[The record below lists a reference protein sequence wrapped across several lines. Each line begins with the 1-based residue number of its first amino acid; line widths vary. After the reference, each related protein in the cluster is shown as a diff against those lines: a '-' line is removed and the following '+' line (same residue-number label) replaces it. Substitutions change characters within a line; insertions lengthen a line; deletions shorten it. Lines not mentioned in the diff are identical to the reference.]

1 MCTYQKYFGFA
12 SCLQTCDRVHLFC
25 RLYFRIKCSLP
36 QHNTPNNLDNYAI
49 SKPGGKQGYWKGL
62 MNNTQISITSSFN
75 LANRRFR
82 CQWKAIESAR
92 SAKPSKL
99 HVLHSIV
106 VNVTLKLQKPV
117 WKTDTKSRSGI
128 QQITFA
134 ILFNQVRKWT
144 T

>member
-1 MCTYQKYFGFA
+1 
-12 SCLQTCDRVHLFC
+12 
-25 RLYFRIKCSLP
+25 
-36 QHNTPNNLDNYAI
+36 
-49 SKPGGKQGYWKGL
+49 

-106 VNVTLKLQKPV
+106 VNVTLKLKNPSEKQTQKAGV
-117 WKTDTKSRSGI
+117 VSSKSHLQYFLIKCENGLLRM
-128 QQITFA
+128 
-134 ILFNQVRKWT
+134 
-144 T
+144 